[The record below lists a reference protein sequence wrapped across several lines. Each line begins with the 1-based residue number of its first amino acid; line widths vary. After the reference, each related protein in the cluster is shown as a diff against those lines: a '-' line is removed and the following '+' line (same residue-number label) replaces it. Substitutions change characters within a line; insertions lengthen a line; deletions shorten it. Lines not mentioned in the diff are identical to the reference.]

1 MDVQIVWAFPF
12 FFALLG
18 IEMLASRILGR
29 RDHLLE
35 DMVTDISCGIGEQLT
50 GALARGLV
58 FAGYVLLYHQVAPFH
73 FEKEQISAWI
83 IGMVGVDLS
92 YYWWHRF
99 SHRTHIGWATHVPH
113 HQSQDYN
120 LAVALRQ
127 SWTSKIS
134 MAPFHWP
141 LAILGI
147 PPVVVLV
154 SEALGLLYQFWI
166 HTRLVDRLGP
176 LEWFMNTPSHHRVH
190 HGIETK
196 YLDHNY
202 GSILIIWDRLFGT
215 FQREE
220 EEPTYGTVRPYESWD
235 PFWANLVHFSFI
247 LQMLRKAETLTERL
261 TLWFRPPEWT
271 PASMGGLQTPRARVR
286 PAQDL
291 TWRHRQLAP
300 GARVYVVLWSTLCV
314 LTTMAILML
323 LERLPPLPLICVGL
337 GVMVTTWTIARLLHR
352 GRAGLR
358 LEMLRLTFLATL
370 SATWILEYQP
380 DLGIALLTLSLTSA
394 AWLWLREEWFHI

>member
-35 DMVTDISCGIGEQLT
+35 DMVTDISCGMGEQLT

-215 FQREE
+215 YQKEE
-220 EEPTYGTVRPYESWD
+220 QEPDYGVTDPIETYNPILIQTAGLRWLWGKMKSARSWQGSLCCM
-235 PFWANLVHFSFI
+235 W
-247 LQMLRKAETLTERL
+247 M
-261 TLWFRPPEWT
+261 PPEW
-271 PASMGGLQTPRARVR
+271 
-286 PAQDL
+286 
-291 TWRHRQLAP
+291 
-300 GARVYVVLWSTLCV
+300 
-314 LTTMAILML
+314 
-323 LERLPPLPLICVGL
+323 LPNQ
-337 GVMVTTWTIARLLHR
+337 
-352 GRAGLR
+352 
-358 LEMLRLTFLATL
+358 E
-370 SATWILEYQP
+370 S
-380 DLGIALLTLSLTSA
+380 GIA
-394 AWLWLREEWFHI
+394 